1 MRSAFCCYVA
11 ANGHLLEYYED
22 DRPDREDKPA
32 RACAWQAWHADDCA
46 RRRRAAAG
54 LVRREMESSLREGP
68 VRERRKK

>member
-22 DRPDREDKPA
+22 DRPDREGKPA

-46 RRRRAAAG
+46 CG
-54 LVRREMESSLREGP
+54 GEPLP
-68 VRERRKK
+68 D